1 MKQQPYD
8 FPETKP
14 IRKKAFFDGDS
25 VPKPLG
31 FSAFSPEWPLSLGRL
46 APPRHS
52 GRWIG
57 ARVASLRCPI
67 LRPGGASI
75 NRVTSRT
82 KILDERLPKLLSVD
96 KTMAVLDHGFNWP
109 VLR

>member
-1 MKQQPYD
+1 MNMQAND
-8 FPETKP
+8 FPRAKP

-31 FSAFSPEWPLSLGRL
+31 FNAFPPEWLLSLGRL

-82 KILDERLPKLLSVD
+82 KILEKPLPKLL
-96 KTMAVLDHGFNWP
+96 P
-109 VLR
+109 VR